1 MWTPTRPKVSKTL
14 RLRRSLH
21 LKINRQLAALCEPL
35 ASTWGKT
42 MLPYLNSREGRHM
55 CACLLWEDG
64 QSNFKSFEDFKAH
77 TYRMA
82 DEFDGE
88 EYTIYDVSG
97 QPVAYLYML
106 ATASWHRP
114 TPGLD
119 LSIVAIRRDSQSS
132 RKVLETVRHIIDEE
146 CKRWGLGWYSR
157 IKHVSGSVDI
167 VTTKC
172 VSTNKEINRG

>member
-1 MWTPTRPKVSKTL
+1 
-14 RLRRSLH
+14 
-21 LKINRQLAALCEPL
+21 
-35 ASTWGKT
+35 
-42 MLPYLNSREGRHM
+42 
-55 CACLLWEDG
+55 
-64 QSNFKSFEDFKAH
+64 
-77 TYRMA
+77 
-82 DEFDGE
+82 
-88 EYTIYDVSG
+88 
-97 QPVAYLYML
+97 ML

-157 IKHVSGSVDI
+157 VKHVSGSVDI

>member
-1 MWTPTRPKVSKTL
+1 
-14 RLRRSLH
+14 
-21 LKINRQLAALCEPL
+21 
-35 ASTWGKT
+35 
-42 MLPYLNSREGRHM
+42 M
-55 CACLLWEDG
+55 CACRLWEDG
-64 QSNFKSFEDFKAH
+64 QSNFKSFADFKAH

-119 LSIVAIRRDSQSS
+119 LSIVAIRSDSQSS

-157 IKHVSGSVDI
+157 VKHVSGSVDI

>member
-1 MWTPTRPKVSKTL
+1 
-14 RLRRSLH
+14 
-21 LKINRQLAALCEPL
+21 
-35 ASTWGKT
+35 
-42 MLPYLNSREGRHM
+42 M
-55 CACLLWEDG
+55 CACRLWEDG

-88 EYTIYDVSG
+88 GINLRCLRFTSSVLVHAGS
-97 QPVAYLYML
+97 
-106 ATASWHRP
+106 TSWHRP

-146 CKRWGLGWYSR
+146 CKRWGLGCFPS
-157 IKHVSGSVDI
+157 HVSGSVDI
-167 VTTKC
+167 VTTK
-172 VSTNKEINRG
+172 EINRG